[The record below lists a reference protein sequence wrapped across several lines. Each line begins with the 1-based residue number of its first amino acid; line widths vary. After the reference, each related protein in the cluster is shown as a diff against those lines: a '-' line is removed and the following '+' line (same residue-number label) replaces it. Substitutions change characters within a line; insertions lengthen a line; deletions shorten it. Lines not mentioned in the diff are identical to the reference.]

1 MIQNFFRRENEEKI
15 VQWIKIIKITKIKI
29 TRNILQKVSSETTTR
44 KTKKNQPITIHAL
57 PQITFLVFYLPFF
70 SQGSTKPFQTI
81 KPYLLTTFDSQVL
94 RQTWEWRKSDC
105 PDFDRWTRV
114 KMMIVIVPYWVDTN
128 SGSSSVLLSDVRI
141 FKGFFV
147 SCLTR
152 HTSQW
157 QCHYQTFDG

>member
-1 MIQNFFRRENEEKI
+1 MKMLLRYCYY
-15 VQWIKIIKITKIKI
+15 IILAEIFSVHCYGPSVM
-29 TRNILQKVSSETTTR
+29 VSR
-44 KTKKNQPITIHAL
+44 
-57 PQITFLVFYLPFF
+57 
-70 SQGSTKPFQTI
+70 
-81 KPYLLTTFDSQVL
+81 
-94 RQTWEWRKSDC
+94 
-105 PDFDRWTRV
+105 TRV